1 MAHPIQIPRLGWSME
16 EGVFVEWLKA
26 DGDTIEPGDLLF
38 NLEGEKAIQ
47 EIESIDSGVL
57 RIPENAPSEGDTVLV
72 GQVIA
77 WLCKPGENPPA
88 EFPTVELHTDAA
100 AADRPPGPADA
111 LAKSADSAD
120 DSVASPAPT
129 STSRPAS
136 SPRAR
141 RTAAELGIDW
151 TTLTGSGRNGRIREC
166 DVRTAAGSDTA
177 DSQPPAKLATATTSS
192 IRGVIADR
200 LLAAAQTTAPVTLTT
215 TADAQALV
223 SLRQQF
229 QATAGDQP
237 AVGYNEILLKLTAI
251 VLQQHPQL
259 RSQWTDSG
267 TQSPATDDAIDIG
280 LAVDTQHGLLAPVV
294 RNPGSETL
302 KALQQT
308 VMGLVERARLGE
320 LSIDEMTGGV
330 FTITNLGA
338 HGIDAFT
345 PILNLP
351 QAAILGVG
359 RVRAVPVVLGEDI
372 VAGQQLALSLT
383 FDHRVLDGAPAAR
396 FLADLVQ
403 AIENPGAMLAG

>member
-72 GQVIA
+72 GQVIG
-77 WLCKPGENPPA
+77 WLCKPDETPPA
-88 EFPTVELHTDAA
+88 ELPAVELQTDAA
-100 AADRPPGPADA
+100 AADRPPGPTADSA
-111 LAKSADSAD
+111 DSADSAD

-141 RTAAELGIDW
+141 RIAAELGIDW
-151 TTLTGSGRNGRIREC
+151 KTLTGSGRNGRIREC
-166 DVRTAAGSDTA
+166 DVRAAAGSDTA
-177 DSQPPAKLATATTSS
+177 DSQPPAKLATATTVS

-267 TQSPATDDAIDIG
+267 PQSPATDDAIDIG
-280 LAVDTQHGLLAPVV
+280 LAVDTQQGLLVPVV

-302 KALQQT
+302 KGLQQS
-308 VMGLVERARLGE
+308 VRGLVERARLGE

-338 HGIDAFT
+338 HGVDAFT

-359 RVRAVPVVLGEDI
+359 RVRAVPVVQGEDI
-372 VAGQQLALSLT
+372 VAGQQLSLSLT

>member
-1 MAHPIQIPRLGWSME
+1 
-16 EGVFVEWLKA
+16 
-26 DGDTIEPGDLLF
+26 
-38 NLEGEKAIQ
+38 
-47 EIESIDSGVL
+47 
-57 RIPENAPSEGDTVLV
+57 
-72 GQVIA
+72 
-77 WLCKPGENPPA
+77 
-88 EFPTVELHTDAA
+88 
-100 AADRPPGPADA
+100 
-111 LAKSADSAD
+111 
-120 DSVASPAPT
+120 
-129 STSRPAS
+129 
-136 SPRAR
+136 
-141 RTAAELGIDW
+141 
-151 TTLTGSGRNGRIREC
+151 
-166 DVRTAAGSDTA
+166 
-177 DSQPPAKLATATTSS
+177 
-192 IRGVIADR
+192 VIADR
-200 LLAAAQTTAPVTLTT
+200 LLAASQTTAPVTLTT

-372 VAGQQLALSLT
+372 VAGQQLSLSLT

>member
-72 GQVIA
+72 GQVIG
-77 WLCKPGENPPA
+77 WLCKPDETPPA
-88 EFPTVELHTDAA
+88 ELPAVELQTDAA
-100 AADRPPGPADA
+100 AADRPPGPTAD
-111 LAKSADSAD
+111 LADSAD

-141 RTAAELGIDW
+141 RIAAELGIDW
-151 TTLTGSGRNGRIREC
+151 KTLTGSGRNGRIREC
-166 DVRTAAGSDTA
+166 DVRAAAGSDTA
-177 DSQPPAKLATATTSS
+177 DSQPPAKLATATTVS

-267 TQSPATDDAIDIG
+267 PQSPATDDAIDIG
-280 LAVDTQHGLLAPVV
+280 LAVDTQQGLLVPVV

-302 KALQQT
+302 KGLQQS
-308 VMGLVERARLGE
+308 VRGLVERARLGE

-338 HGIDAFT
+338 HGVDAFT

-359 RVRAVPVVLGEDI
+359 RVRAVPVVQGEDI
-372 VAGQQLALSLT
+372 VAGQQLSLSLT

>member
-57 RIPENAPSEGDTVLV
+57 RIPDNAPSEGDTVLV

-77 WLCKPGENPPA
+77 WLCKPDENPPA
-88 EFPTVELHTDAA
+88 ELPSVEDLDLSA
-100 AADRPPGPADA
+100 AADRPPCPTDD
-111 LAKSADSAD
+111 SADSAD

-129 STSRPAS
+129 ATSRPAS

-151 TTLTGSGRNGRIREC
+151 KTLTGSGRNGRIREC
-166 DVRTAAGSDTA
+166 DVRAAAGSDTA
-177 DSQPPAKLATATTSS
+177 DSKPPAKLQTATTAS

-200 LLAAAQTTAPVTLTT
+200 LLTAAQTTAPVTLTT

-267 TQSPATDDAIDIG
+267 PQSPATDDAIDIG
-280 LAVDTQHGLLAPVV
+280 LAVDTQQGLLVPVV

-302 KALQQT
+302 KGLQQSL
-308 VMGLVERARLGE
+308 MGLVERARLGK
-320 LSIDEMTGGV
+320 LSIDEMTGAV

-372 VAGQQLALSLT
+372 VAGQQLSLSLT

-403 AIENPGAMLAG
+403 AIENPAAMLAG